1 MNVLVINGSPRL
13 AASNTMKLTNAFI
26 SAAPQ
31 DAVIKTVQIY
41 KKNIQPCRGCFS
53 CWGKTA
59 GSCIINDD
67 MRDILT
73 DMLWADIIIESFPLY
88 FFGMPSGL
96 KAMTDR
102 TLPLMKPYMGDIG
115 VGSAAFHDYR
125 DSSMNSKKVVIISTC
140 GYVQSE
146 PMYPSLLKQL
156 DLIWGEDN
164 YTSILCP
171 EGEIFISDN
180 AKRQRHGYL
189 SLIKKAGEEYFE
201 SFSISDKTQ
210 NELKKPILSP
220 KGFEALTLA
229 HRNSTVK

>member
-73 DMLWADIIIESFPLY
+73 DMLWAALESNDLNTFWYDKCYTPLY
-88 FFGMPSGL
+88 LNGL
-96 KAMTDR
+96 G
-102 TLPLMKPYMGDIG
+102 P
-115 VGSAAFHDYR
+115 
-125 DSSMNSKKVVIISTC
+125 
-140 GYVQSE
+140 
-146 PMYPSLLKQL
+146 
-156 DLIWGEDN
+156 
-164 YTSILCP
+164 
-171 EGEIFISDN
+171 
-180 AKRQRHGYL
+180 
-189 SLIKKAGEEYFE
+189 
-201 SFSISDKTQ
+201 
-210 NELKKPILSP
+210 
-220 KGFEALTLA
+220 
-229 HRNSTVK
+229 